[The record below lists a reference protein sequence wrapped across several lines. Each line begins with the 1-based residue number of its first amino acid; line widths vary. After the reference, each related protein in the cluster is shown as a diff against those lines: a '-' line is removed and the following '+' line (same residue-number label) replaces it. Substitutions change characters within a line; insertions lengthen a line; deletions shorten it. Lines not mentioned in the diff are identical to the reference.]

1 MSTNEQAELIRT
13 VELDLCKIAFRK
25 IQLLKSDMYNKTLNG
40 ASMLIEQTN
49 CRPIVWLSGKFKDL
63 QQSKNEVEVRLH
75 SLVIS
80 ESIDR

>member
-1 MSTNEQAELIRT
+1 
-13 VELDLCKIAFRK
+13 
-25 IQLLKSDMYNKTLNG
+25 
-40 ASMLIEQTN
+40 MLIEQTN
-49 CRPIVWLSGKFKDL
+49 CRPIVWLSGKCKDL